1 MVAVEFVVLQECSL
15 RSRPTRTQ
23 LQLRRSCS
31 RSDEAR
37 SRTRTRDRDSR
48 PVCVSGYNTVQ
59 HCVIS
64 HTNVKS
70 LKCVAR
76 LAASFKWFIPI
87 KDAKPWKQPLQERQA
102 NAVRMEAWPQMDAP
116 ARNALDELLSRKTDS
131 LGRVWSEYLPSRL
144 PLDEE
149 EEKKA
154 MGLKVG

>member
-1 MVAVEFVVLQECSL
+1 MFSPESPDENSAAAAKKLFEKRRSKKQDENARPRQQTSL
-15 RSRPTRTQ
+15 REW
-23 LQLRRSCS
+23 L
-31 RSDEAR
+31 
-37 SRTRTRDRDSR
+37 
-48 PVCVSGYNTVQ
+48 Q

-76 LAASFKWFIPI
+76 LAASFTWFIPI